1 MFLASG
7 NPFINAYLQ
16 SDWFGKW
23 IFLALFLLSSI
34 SWIVIIHRSW
44 IFFNVSRLARDLIS
58 QFSEKEPLNLQ
69 FQRPMKG
76 RFLEL
81 SHPFFE
87 IYKSFKQKALSIL
100 SRNHFIAPGKG
111 SYFSESDLSL
121 LDAQLDVSIGTQM
134 KLLEK
139 HIFLLSTVMT
149 LGPFLGLLGTVW
161 GILMTFS
168 QMQVRSAGVGSANL
182 LAGIS
187 LALAAT
193 VIGLIVAIP
202 ALIGSHYLKNKL
214 KELRRE
220 MEAFSYLLLA
230 SLELRYPVRNL
241 PQDIDN
247 GVEILR

>member
-16 SDWFGKW
+16 SDWFGRGV
-23 IFLALFLLSSI
+23 FVALLLLSMI
-34 SWIVIIHRSW
+34 SWVVILYRVW
-44 IFFNVSRLARDLIS
+44 IFFNASRLSRDLMA

-69 FQRPMKG
+69 FQRPLKG
-76 RFLEL
+76 RFLEC

-87 IYKSFKQKALSIL
+87 IYKAFKKKALSIL
-100 SRNHFIAPGKG
+100 NRNMADREG
-111 SYFSESDLSL
+111 SPYFSQSDLEL
-121 LDAQLDVSIGTQM
+121 LEAQLEVSKEVQA

-139 HIFLLSTVMT
+139 HLFILPIVMT

-168 QMQVRSAGVGSANL
+168 EMQVRTQGVASTHL

-193 VIGLIVAIP
+193 VIGLMVAIP
-202 ALIGSHYLKNKL
+202 ALIGFHYLKHKL
-214 KELRRE
+214 RESRRE
-220 MEAFSYLLLA
+220 MEEFSFLLLS
-230 SLELRYPVRNL
+230 SLEFRYPDLSKTREAVFSK
-241 PQDIDN
+241 I
-247 GVEILR
+247 